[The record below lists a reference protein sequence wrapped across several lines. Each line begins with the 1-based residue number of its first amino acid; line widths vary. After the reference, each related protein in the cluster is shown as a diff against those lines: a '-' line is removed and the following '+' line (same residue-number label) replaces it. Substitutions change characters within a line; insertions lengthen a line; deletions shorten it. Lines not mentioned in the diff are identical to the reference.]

1 MKVKQMIAEICA
13 LFGPD
18 PIEFKI
24 KQISLTKQMIL
35 SQNHGFRV
43 TVPFEFNSIQDRI
56 QIDLGFNDVVSP
68 KARKI
73 LFPTI
78 LPEYQPFSIL
88 AYTTET
94 LMAEKL
100 NALYVLGVRN
110 TRMKDYYDLFVLLEI
125 SEFTQKLFIE
135 AIKST
140 FTQRKTQIDSR
151 LLLNLLK
158 NPDLSNQ
165 FERYCKKIAI
175 PNIPFLQISQRLI
188 KGFQPIFILIEENTV
203 PADDI
208 KWDNKKFQW
217 N

>member
-1 MKVKQMIAEICA
+1 MKITQMITEICA
-13 LFGPD
+13 LHGPD
-18 PIEFKI
+18 PIEFRI
-24 KQISLTKQMIL
+24 AQITLSKQMIL
-35 SQNHGFRV
+35 SQNHGFKV
-43 TVPFEFNSIQDRI
+43 TIPFEFNSIQDKM
-56 QIDLGFNDVVSP
+56 QIDLGFGEVISP

-78 LPEYQPFSIL
+78 LPEYRPFSIL

-125 SEFTQKLFIE
+125 SEFTQKLLLE

-165 FERYCKKIAI
+165 FERYCKKISI
-175 PNIPFLQISQRLI
+175 PNIPFLQ
-188 KGFQPIFILIEENTV
+188 
-203 PADDI
+203 
-208 KWDNKKFQW
+208 
-217 N
+217 